1 MNIFKIM
8 NLAAWVL
15 SAFFAALI
23 IIDFIK
29 VEYIRMKTNG
39 ENNE

>member
-8 NLAAWVL
+8 NLAAWAL